1 MIQMSRS
8 AGNAD
13 LHDTRNFQA
22 LTLVPVE
29 VTLFKMKIKMDP
41 KLTEED
47 FIHSNNIHDIVTLIL
62 FHIMPTPT
70 CLGKKAMLLLLLIL
84 FHIMP
89 LNQEHG

>member
-29 VTLFKMKIKMDP
+29 VTLFKMKIK
-41 KLTEED
+41 KW
-47 FIHSNNIHDIVTLIL
+47 TLNSLKKIL
-62 FHIMPTPT
+62 YIQIIYM
-70 CLGKKAMLLLLLIL
+70 I
-84 FHIMP
+84 
-89 LNQEHG
+89 